1 MGLMILQPFER
12 NTHDFLN
19 RWVGSKATILHQL
32 KRHEKD
38 CGSPEVQLYQLSSR
52 ITKLSTHLQEHKYD
66 QATKRGLTKIIG
78 KRLSL
83 LRYLER
89 NNRQKY
95 IEVCSTLGIKRL
107 RNSS

>member
-1 MGLMILQPFER
+1 MILILADKKLINSSTR
-12 NTHDFLN
+12 G
-19 RWVGSKATILHQL
+19 VGSETSILLQL

-52 ITKLSTHLQEHKYD
+52 IAKLSTHLQEHKHD

-78 KRLSL
+78 KRLGL

-95 IEVCSTLGIKRL
+95 IEVCTSLGIKRL
-107 RNSS
+107 RNSSK